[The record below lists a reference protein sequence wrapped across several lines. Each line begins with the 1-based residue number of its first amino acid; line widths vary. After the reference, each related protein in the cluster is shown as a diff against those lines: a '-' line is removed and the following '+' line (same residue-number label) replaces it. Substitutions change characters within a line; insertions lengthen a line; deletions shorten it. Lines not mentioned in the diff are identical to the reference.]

1 MYREVTM
8 NEIKEVLRLWLGGM
22 PKKRI
27 AAQVSLDPKTV
38 RRYVAV
44 AETSGLAVA
53 QGPSA
58 LTDEV
63 LTQVLVALHPTRGR
77 AHGAS
82 WAICAAQHAT
92 VAKYLAQGVRLTK
105 IRRLLQ
111 RQGVHVPYPTL
122 HRYAVEH
129 LQFGRTAPT
138 VLVAD
143 GEPGYEVQ
151 LDTGWVG
158 WLQLLTGNRRR
169 FKAWIFTAVVSRHRF
184 VYPITRETTV
194 EAIAACEA
202 AWAFFGG
209 IFRVLIPDNTKAIV
223 HTADPLAP
231 RIVDAF
237 LEYAQ
242 ARGFHLDPTRVRHPK
257 DKGRVERA
265 VQPVRDDCYAGEV
278 LTDLTAARTRGE
290 HWCRAEYGLRRHR
303 RTQRLPVEHF
313 AEEAPHLLPVPTTP
327 YDPPQWS
334 APVVGR
340 DQHAE
345 VDYALYSLPAPFRRR
360 TLRARADTHLVRFY
374 DGPRLV
380 RTHPRQPRGG
390 RVTAKEDL
398 PPERAIYAMRDT
410 PALLAQ
416 AQAEGPAIG
425 AFAAALLD
433 DPRPWAR
440 MRHVYALLGLVRR
453 LGAARVEAACAQA
466 NAVDLR
472 DVTRLRRML
481 EHPTRPLAPPETRA
495 LPRPRFLRPSATPGG
510 TR

>member
-22 PKKRI
+22 SKKRI

-38 RRYVAV
+38 RRYVTV

-63 LTQVLVALHPTRGR
+63 LTQVLVALHPMRGR
-77 AHGAS
+77 PHGAS
-82 WAICAAQHAT
+82 WATCEAQHAT
-92 VAKYLAQGVRLTK
+92 VAQYLAQGIRLTK

-111 RQGVHVPYPTL
+111 RQGVDVPYPTL
-122 HRYAVEH
+122 HRYAVEQLH
-129 LQFGRTAPT
+129 FGRTAPT

-143 GEPGYEVQ
+143 GEPGHEVQ

-158 WLQLLTGNRRR
+158 WLHLPSGKKRR

-184 VYPITRETTV
+184 VYPSPRETTV

-209 IFRVLIPDNTKAIV
+209 IFRVVIPDNTKAIV
-223 HTADPLAP
+223 NTADPLAP

-278 LTDLTAARTRGE
+278 LTDLATARTRGA

-303 RTQRLPVEHF
+303 RTQRLPIEHF
-313 AEEAPHLLPVPTTP
+313 AEERPHLLPVPTTP

-345 VDYALYSLPAPFRRR
+345 VDYALYSLPAPFCRRK
-360 TLRARADTHLVRFY
+360 LRARADTHLVRFY

-390 RVTAKEDL
+390 RITVKEDL
-398 PPERAIYAMRDT
+398 PPERALYALRDT

-425 AFAAALLD
+425 TFAAALLD

-481 EHPTRPLAPPETRA
+481 EHPTLPLAPPETRA
-495 LPRPRFLRPSATPGG
+495 LPRPRFLRPSAATGG
-510 TR
+510 ER

>member
-8 NEIKEVLRLWLGGM
+8 HEIKEVLRLWLGGRL
-22 PKKRI
+22 KKRI
-27 AAQVSLDPKTV
+27 AAQLSLDPKTV
-38 RRYVAV
+38 RRYVTV

-63 LTQVLVALHPTRGR
+63 LTQVLLALHPTRGR
-77 AHGAS
+77 PHGAS
-82 WAICAAQHAT
+82 WASCAAQHAT
-92 VAKYLAQGVRLTK
+92 VAKYLAQGIRLTK

-111 RQGVHVPYPTL
+111 RHGVHVPYPTL

-143 GEPGYEVQ
+143 GAPGHEVQ

-158 WLQLLTGNRRR
+158 RLQLPTGQQRR
-169 FKAWIFTAVVSRHRF
+169 FKAWVFTAVVSRHRF
-184 VYPITRETTV
+184 VYPITRETTA

-202 AWAFFGG
+202 AWVFFGG

-223 HTADPLAP
+223 HTADALAP

-278 LTDLTAARTRGE
+278 LRDLAAARTRGE
-290 HWCRAEYGLRRHR
+290 YWCRAEYGLRRHR

-327 YDPPQWS
+327 YDLPQWS

-345 VDYALYSLPAPFRRR
+345 VDYALYSLPASFCRR

-374 DGPRLV
+374 DGLRLV

-390 RVTAKEDL
+390 RITAKEDL
-398 PPERAIYAMRDT
+398 PPEKAIYALRDA

-416 AQAEGPAIG
+416 AQAEGAAIG

-453 LGAARVEAACAQA
+453 LGAARVEVACAQA

-481 EHPTRPLAPPETRA
+481 ETPTGPLAPPETRA
-495 LPRPRFLRPSATPGG
+495 LPRPRFLRPSTTPGG
-510 TR
+510 ER

>member
-1 MYREVTM
+1 M
-8 NEIKEVLRLWLGGM
+8 NEIKEVLRLWIGGM

-27 AAQVSLDPKTV
+27 AAQLSLDPKTV
-38 RRYVAV
+38 RRYVSV
-44 AETSGLAVA
+44 AETSGLTVA
-53 QGPSA
+53 RGPST
-58 LTDEV
+58 LTDDA

-77 AHGAS
+77 PHGAS
-82 WAICAAQHAT
+82 WVTCAAQHAT
-92 VAKYLAQGVRLTK
+92 VAKYLAQGIRLTK

-111 RQGVHVPYPTL
+111 RQGVDVPYATL

-143 GEPGYEVQ
+143 GEPGHELQ

-158 WLQLLTGNRRR
+158 WLQLLTGKKRR

-194 EAIAACEA
+194 EAIVACEA

-223 HTADPLAP
+223 QTADALAP

-278 LTDLTAARTRGE
+278 LTDLPAARTRGE

-313 AEEAPHLLPVPTTP
+313 AEEAPHLLPLPTTP

-345 VDYALYSLPAPFRRR
+345 VDYALYSLPAPFCRRK
-360 TLRARADTHLVRFY
+360 LRARADTHLVRFY

-390 RVTAKEDL
+390 RITIKEDL
-398 PPERAIYAMRDT
+398 PPERAIYALRDT

-416 AQAEGPAIG
+416 AHAEGPAIG

-495 LPRPRFLRPSATPGG
+495 LPRPRFLRPSATTGG
-510 TR
+510 QR

>member
-8 NEIKEVLRLWLGGM
+8 NEIKEVLRLWLEGI

-27 AAQVSLDPKTV
+27 AAQLSLDPKTV

-58 LTDEV
+58 LTDERFTDV
-63 LTQVLVALHPTRGR
+63 LLALHPTRGR
-77 AHGAS
+77 PHGTS
-82 WAICAAQHAT
+82 WATCIAQHAT
-92 VAKYLAQGVRLTK
+92 LEKHLASGLRLTK
-105 IRRLLQ
+105 IRRLLK
-111 RQGVHVPYPTL
+111 RQAIDVPYPTL

-129 LQFGRTAPT
+129 LQFGRTAAT

-143 GEPGYEVQ
+143 GEPGHEVQ

-158 WLQLLTGNRRR
+158 WLHLPTGKKRK

-184 VYPITRETTV
+184 VHPIAQETTV

-223 HTADPLAP
+223 QTADPLAP

-278 LTDLTAARTRGE
+278 LTDLAAARTRGE
-290 HWCRAEYGLRRHR
+290 YWCRAEYGLRRHR
-303 RTQRLPVEHF
+303 RTQRLPMEHF
-313 AEEAPHLLPVPTTP
+313 AEEAPHLLPLPTTA

-345 VDYALYSLPAPFRRR
+345 VDYALYSLPASFCRRK
-360 TLRARADTHLVRFY
+360 LRARADTHLVRFY

-390 RVTAKEDL
+390 RITVKDDL
-398 PPERAIYAMRDT
+398 PPEKAIYALRDT

-440 MRHVYALLGLVRR
+440 MRHVYALLALVRR

-472 DVTRLRRML
+472 DITRLRRML
-481 EHPTRPLAPPETRA
+481 EQPPLPLAPPETRV
-495 LPRPRFLRPSATPGG
+495 LPRPRFLRASTTGG
-510 TR
+510 ER

>member
-8 NEIKEVLRLWLGGM
+8 NEITEVLRLWLAGS

-27 AAQVSLDPKTV
+27 AAQLSLDPKTV

-44 AETSGLAVA
+44 AEASGLAVT
-53 QGPSA
+53 QGPTA
-58 LTDEV
+58 LTDERLTTV
-63 LTQVLVALHPTRGR
+63 LLALHPTRGR
-77 AHGAS
+77 PHGTS
-82 WAICAAQHAT
+82 WAACVAQHA
-92 VAKYLAQGVRLTK
+92 ALEKHLASGLRLTK
-105 IRRLLQ
+105 IRRLLK
-111 RQGVHVPYPTL
+111 RRGIDVPYPTL

-138 VLVAD
+138 VLVVD
-143 GEPGYEVQ
+143 GEPGHEVQ

-158 WLQLLTGNRRR
+158 WLQSPTGKKRR

-184 VYPITRETTV
+184 VYPIRHETTV
-194 EAIAACEA
+194 EAVAACEA
-202 AWAFFGG
+202 AWTFFGG

-223 HTADPLAP
+223 HTADPLTP

-242 ARGFHLDPTRVRHPK
+242 ARGFHLDPTRVRRPK

-278 LTDLTAARTRGE
+278 LPDLAAARARGE
-290 HWCRAEYGLRRHR
+290 YWCRAEYGLRRHR

-313 AEEAPHLLPVPTTP
+313 AEEAPHLLPLPTTP

-345 VDYALYSLPAPFRRR
+345 VDYALYSLPAAFRRR
-360 TLRARADTHLVRFY
+360 KLRARADTHLVRFY

-390 RVTAKEDL
+390 RITAQEDL
-398 PPERAIYAMRDT
+398 PPEKAIYACRDT

-425 AFAAALLD
+425 AFATALLE
-433 DPRPWAR
+433 DPRPWTR

-453 LGAARVEAACAQA
+453 LGAARVDAACAQA

-472 DVTRLRRML
+472 DITRLRRML
-481 EHPTRPLAPPETRA
+481 EHPTGPPSPPDTRA
-495 LPRPRFLRPSATPGG
+495 LPRPRFLRPSVTGG
-510 TR
+510 ER

>member
-8 NEIKEVLRLWLGGM
+8 NEIKEVLRLWLAGV

-38 RRYVAV
+38 RRYVSV
-44 AETSGLAVA
+44 AETSGLTVA

-63 LTQVLVALHPTRGR
+63 FTQVLLALHPTRGR
-77 AHGAS
+77 PHGTS
-82 WAICAAQHAT
+82 WAACVTRHARLE
-92 VAKYLAQGVRLTK
+92 KYLAEGVRLTK
-105 IRRLLQ
+105 IRRLLK
-111 RQGVHVPYPTL
+111 RQGDDIPYATL

-138 VLVAD
+138 VLVVD
-143 GEPGYEVQ
+143 GEPGHEVQ
-151 LDTGWVG
+151 VDTGWVG
-158 WLQLLTGNRRR
+158 RLPLPTGKTRR

-184 VYPITRETTV
+184 VYPISRETTA
-194 EAIAACEA
+194 EAITACEA

-223 HTADPLAP
+223 QTADPVAP
-231 RIVDAF
+231 RIVAAF

-242 ARGFHLDPTRVRHPK
+242 ARGFHIDPARVRHPK

-265 VQPVRDDCYAGEV
+265 VQPVREDCYAGEV
-278 LTDLTAARTRGE
+278 LTDLAAARVRGE
-290 HWCRAEYGLRRHR
+290 YWCRAEYGLRRHR

-313 AEEAPHLLPVPTTP
+313 AEEAPHLLPLPATA

-345 VDYALYSLPAPFRRR
+345 VDYALYSLPAAFRRR
-360 TLRARADTHLVRFY
+360 KLRARADAHLVRFY

-390 RVTAKEDL
+390 RITAKEDL
-398 PPERAIYAMRDT
+398 PPEKAIYALRDT
-410 PALLAQ
+410 PALLAH

-425 AFAAALLD
+425 AFAVALLD

-481 EHPTRPLAPPETRA
+481 EQPTGPLTPPDTRV
-495 LPRPRFLRPSATPGG
+495 LPRPRFLRPSVTGG
-510 TR
+510 ER

>member
-8 NEIKEVLRLWLGGM
+8 NEIKEVLRLWLGGT

-27 AAQVSLDPKTV
+27 AAQLSLDPKTV

-53 QGPSA
+53 QGPDA
-58 LTDEV
+58 LTEERLTEV
-63 LTQVLVALHPTRGR
+63 LLALHPMRGR
-77 AHGAS
+77 PHGES
-82 WAICAAQHAT
+82 WATCAAQHALLET
-92 VAKYLAQGVRLTK
+92 LLAKGLRLTK
-105 IRRLLQ
+105 VRRLLK
-111 RQGVHVPYPTL
+111 RRRIDVPYPTL

-143 GEPGYEVQ
+143 GEPGHEVQ

-158 WLQLLTGNRRR
+158 RLSLPQGKTRR

-184 VYPITRETTV
+184 VYPIARETTV

-231 RIVDAF
+231 RLVDAF

-242 ARGFHLDPTRVRHPK
+242 ARGFHVDPTRRRRPK
-257 DKGRVERA
+257 DKGRVERT
-265 VQPVRDDCYAGEV
+265 VPTVREDCYAGEV
-278 LTDLTAARTRGE
+278 LPDLAAARARGE
-290 HWCRAEYGLRRHR
+290 YWCRAEYGLRRHR

-313 AEEAPHLLPVPTTP
+313 TEEAPQLLPLPTTP

-334 APVVGR
+334 TPVVGR

-345 VDYALYSLPAPFRRR
+345 VDYALYSLPAPYRRR
-360 TLRARADTHLVRFY
+360 KLRARADTHLVRFY

-390 RVTAKEDL
+390 RITAREDL
-398 PPERAIYAMRDT
+398 PPEKAIYALRDT

-440 MRHVYALLGLVRR
+440 MRHVSALLGLVRR
-453 LGAARVEAACAQA
+453 LGAARVEAACVQA

-472 DVTRLRRML
+472 DITRLRRML
-481 EHPTRPLAPPETRA
+481 EHPTLPLVPPETRT
-495 LPRPRFLRPSATPGG
+495 LPRPRFLRPSATTGG
-510 TR
+510 ER

>member
-8 NEIKEVLRLWLGGM
+8 NEIKEVLRLWLAGM

-27 AAQVSLDPKTV
+27 AAQLSLDPKTV

-44 AETSGLAVA
+44 AGTSGLAVA
-53 QGPSA
+53 QGPGA
-58 LTDEV
+58 LTDERVTEV
-63 LTQVLVALHPTRGR
+63 LLALHPTRGR
-77 AHGAS
+77 PHGAS
-82 WAICAAQHAT
+82 WATCVAQHAFLEKLL
-92 VAKYLAQGVRLTK
+92 VQGLRLTK
-105 IRRLLQ
+105 IRRLLK
-111 RQGVHVPYPTL
+111 RRRIDVPYPTL

-129 LQFGRTAPT
+129 LEFGRTAPT

-143 GEPGYEVQ
+143 GEPGHEVQ

-158 WLQLLTGNRRR
+158 RLHVPTGKTRR

-184 VYPITRETTV
+184 VYPISRETTV

-231 RIVDAF
+231 RLVDAF

-242 ARGFHLDPTRVRHPK
+242 ARGFHVDPTRRRHPK

-265 VQPVRDDCYAGEV
+265 VPTVREDCYAGEV
-278 LTDLTAARTRGE
+278 LTDLAAARARGE

-313 AEEAPHLLPVPTTP
+313 AEEAPHLLPLPSTP

-334 APVVGR
+334 TPVVGR

-345 VDYALYSLPAPFRRR
+345 VDYALYSLPAPYRRR
-360 TLRARADTHLVRFY
+360 KLRARADTHLVRFY

-390 RVTAKEDL
+390 RITAKEDL
-398 PPERAIYAMRDT
+398 PPEKAIYALRDT

-416 AQAEGPAIG
+416 AQADGPAIG
-425 AFAAALLD
+425 AFAAALLE

-453 LGAARVEAACAQA
+453 LGAARVEAACVQA

-481 EHPTRPLAPPETRA
+481 EQPPRPLAPPETRA
-495 LPRPRFLRPSATPGG
+495 LPRPRFLRPSTTRGG
-510 TR
+510 ER

>member
-8 NEIKEVLRLWLGGM
+8 NEIKEVLRLWLAGT
-22 PKKRI
+22 PKKRV
-27 AAQVSLDPKTV
+27 AAQLSLDPKTV

-44 AETSGLAVA
+44 AETSGLTVA
-53 QGPSA
+53 RGPSA
-58 LTDEV
+58 LTDEA
-63 LTQVLVALHPTRGR
+63 LTQVLLALHPPRGR
-77 AHGAS
+77 RHGTS
-82 WAICAAQHAT
+82 WATCVAEHAALAQH
-92 VAKYLAQGVRLTK
+92 LARGLRLTK
-105 IRRLLQ
+105 VRRLLK
-111 RQGVHVPYPTL
+111 RRGIDVPYATL

-138 VLVAD
+138 VLLAD
-143 GEPGYEVQ
+143 GAPGQEVQ

-158 WLQLLTGNRRR
+158 WLTAPTGQKRR
-169 FKAWIFTAVVSRHRF
+169 FKAWIFTAVLSRHRF
-184 VYPITRETTV
+184 VHPIAQETTV

-223 HTADPLAP
+223 QTADPLAP

-278 LTDLTAARTRGE
+278 LTDLAAARTRGAS
-290 HWCRAEYGLRRHR
+290 WCRAEYGLRRHR

-313 AEEAPHLLPVPTTP
+313 AEEAPHLLPVPATP

-345 VDYALYSLPAPFRRR
+345 VDYALYSLPAHYCRR

-390 RVTAKEDL
+390 RITVKDDL
-398 PPERAIYAMRDT
+398 PPEKAIYALRDT

-425 AFAAALLD
+425 AFAAAMLD
-433 DPRPWAR
+433 DPRPWTR

-453 LGAARVEAACAQA
+453 LGAARVEAACTQA

-472 DVTRLRRML
+472 DLTRLRRML
-481 EHPTRPLAPPETRA
+481 EHPSLPLAPPETRV
-495 LPRPRFLRPSATPGG
+495 LPRPRFLRASPPGG
-510 TR
+510 DR